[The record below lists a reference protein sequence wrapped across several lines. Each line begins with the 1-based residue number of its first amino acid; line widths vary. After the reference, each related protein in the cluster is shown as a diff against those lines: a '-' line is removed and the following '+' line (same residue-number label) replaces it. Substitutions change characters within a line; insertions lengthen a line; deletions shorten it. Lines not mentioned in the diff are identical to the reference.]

1 MPVGV
6 FFRFRFAKGLTC
18 GQKDNILPT
27 ERIKMTNWFDNLH
40 RYFKIAAVTAGGL
53 LASGEVKAQ
62 NTAAGN
68 SSASSENVISV
79 PQEYID
85 YQFVDTKLYYQVDT
99 VYNTAIIDKVKKG
112 TYAGNV
118 AYYDFDDN
126 ITIKYHFAGVEE
138 QPHSGTPVSVDVH
151 EGTHSRYSNLY
162 GMPFGKISPK
172 QAYSLGIAVE
182 FNAYLY
188 QTMYEMNKSAEADSI
203 VGLLHDA
210 NFDFGNLLQKG
221 WLYRYTSDKQKDRER
236 LLTLMVNNVFAHTYS
251 MMTASESYTKQL
263 MQTVHS
269 MSDTSGIPAKIKEEN
284 YRRAID
290 AAFTIQVCDSA
301 GKVFDLNVY
310 NYLTPENKQLLTKV
324 APRHQIKIS
333 EIIAQN
339 REEIIENTQQ
349 RLADWHKVAEQIAN
363 GNPNMTVEDVLKSQH
378 DDFMKAAR
386 EFTFPGKVHGRRHDI
401 KHRVS
406 EVMVMP
412 KYDVYFH
419 LAPDYY
425 DYMAAKEAAEV
436 NKQKIEQAKGR
447 VQGQNNTATDK
458 KTTNGKKQYQNTV
471 ARHSRTEYQ

>member
-1 MPVGV
+1 M
-6 FFRFRFAKGLTC
+6 KHWYDDLY
-18 GQKDNILPT
+18 
-27 ERIKMTNWFDNLH
+27 
-40 RYFKIAAVTAGGL
+40 RYFKVAAVTAGGL
-53 LASGEVKAQ
+53 CASGEIKAQ
-62 NTAAGN
+62 NTADSDSFAQI
-68 SSASSENVISV
+68 ENVIPI
-79 PQEYID
+79 PQKYIN
-85 YQFVDTKLYYQVDT
+85 YQYVDTKLYYQVDT
-99 VYNTAIIDKVKKG
+99 IYNASIIDKVKKG

-126 ITIKYHFAGVEE
+126 ITVKYHFAGVKE
-138 QPHSGTPVSVDVH
+138 QPHNGTQVSVDVH

-162 GMPFGKISPK
+162 GLPLGKISPK

-203 VGLLHDA
+203 VGLLHDT

-221 WLYRYTSDKQKDRER
+221 WLYKYTSAKQKDREK

-263 MQTVHS
+263 IQTVHS
-269 MSDTSGIPAKIKEEN
+269 MSDTSGIPERIKEEN
-284 YRRAID
+284 YKRAID
-290 AAFTIQVCDSA
+290 AAFTIQVSDSN

-310 NYLTPENKQLLTKV
+310 DYLTPENKQLLTKI
-324 APRHQIKIS
+324 APRHQIKINN
-333 EIIAQN
+333 IIAQN

-349 RLADWHKVAEQIAN
+349 RLSDWHKVAEQIA
-363 GNPNMTVEDVLKSQH
+363 GVNPNLTVEEVLKKQH
-378 DDFMKAAR
+378 DDFIKSAR
-386 EFTFPGKVHGRRHDI
+386 EFTFPGKTHGRRHDA

-425 DYMAAKEAAEV
+425 DYIATQKAAET
-436 NKQKIEQAKGR
+436 NKQKIEQTR
-447 VQGQNNTATDK
+447 ERIQGQNNNSTSKKNAADK
-458 KTTNGKKQYQNTV
+458 VQYQKNA
-471 ARHSRTEYQ
+471 ARHAREEYLTLRQ

>member
-1 MPVGV
+1 MSVI
-6 FFRFRFAKGLTC
+6 FFHFRFAKDLTC
-18 GQKDNILPT
+18 RQKDNILLP

-40 RYFKIAAVTAGGL
+40 RCFKIAAVTAGGL
-53 LASGEVKAQ
+53 LASGEIKAQ
-62 NTAAGN
+62 NTATDN
-68 SSASSENVISV
+68 SSASVENVISV
-79 PQEYID
+79 PQEYIN
-85 YQFVDTKLYYQVDT
+85 YQYIDTKLYYQVDT
-99 VYNTAIIDKVKKG
+99 VYNSAIIDKVKKG

-126 ITIKYHFAGVEE
+126 ITIKYHFAGVKD

-162 GMPFGKISPK
+162 GMPFGKVSPK
-172 QAYSLGIAVE
+172 HAYSLGIAVE

-221 WLYRYTSDKQKDRER
+221 WLYKYTSARQKDREK
-236 LLTLMVNNVFAHTYS
+236 LLTLMVNNVFAHTYLI
-251 MMTASESYTKQL
+251 MTASESYTKQL
-263 MQTVHS
+263 MQTVRT

-284 YRRAID
+284 YKRAID
-290 AAFTIQVCDSA
+290 AAFTIQVRDSA

-310 NYLTPENKQLLTKV
+310 DYLTPENKQLLTKI

-339 REEIIENTQQ
+339 REEVIENTQQ
-349 RLADWHKVAEQIAN
+349 RLADWHKVAEQIA
-363 GNPNMTVEDVLKSQH
+363 GVNPNLTVEDVLKSQH
-378 DDFMKAAR
+378 DDFIKSAR
-386 EFTFPGKVHGRRHDI
+386 EFTFPGKTHGRRHDA

-425 DYMAAKEAAEV
+425 DYIAAQKAAEV
-436 NKQKIEQAKGR
+436 NEQKIKQARGR
-447 VQGQNNTATDK
+447 VQGQNNTSADK
-458 KTTNGKKQYQNTV
+458 KTTKVKKQYQNTA
-471 ARHSRTEYQ
+471 ARHTRTEYQ